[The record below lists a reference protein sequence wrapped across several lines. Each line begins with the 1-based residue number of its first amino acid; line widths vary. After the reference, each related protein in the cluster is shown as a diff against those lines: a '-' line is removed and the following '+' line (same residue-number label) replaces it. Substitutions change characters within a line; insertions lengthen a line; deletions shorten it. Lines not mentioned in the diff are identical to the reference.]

1 MNISYRQLALNALLE
16 LLEDHHLP
24 SKFPDWPPAAKH
36 LLLQTCRFYHQLECI
51 GHLLMPKKP
60 KDKLVWCVIL
70 LGLCELHILHKAEH
84 AVINEMVNLV
94 KKNKFQSASGFT
106 NAILRKSIREK
117 TKWQHE
123 LSHNNVFQYSHP
135 LWFIQKIQS
144 YWPKQWQTILTANNE
159 HPPMTIR
166 VNVAKTKREDY
177 LQQLTE
183 AKATSIS
190 PQGIIL
196 NKASSVEELPGFH
209 QGLIS
214 IQDEAAQLAALL
226 LDVQNHHRI
235 LDACAA
241 PGGKTSHILETSHPK
256 TCMAME
262 LQERRFKKLQQTF
275 ERLELHPTC
284 LLADA
289 SQPETWWDG
298 QAFDRILIDAPCS
311 GTGVIRRHPDIK
323 LRRSEKNIYINLGI
337 QQQLLEK
344 LWPLLQP
351 QGLLLYATCSILPEE
366 NEQQITHF
374 LKNHPDAIDLPID
387 LPIGLHQQHGLQ
399 ILPGMNHMDGFYYC
413 LLQKNN

>member
-1 MNISYRQLALNALLE
+1 MSISYRQLALLGLIE
-16 LLEDHHLP
+16 LLEDNPLP
-24 SKFPDWPPAAKH
+24 SKFSEWPPAAKH
-36 LLLQTCRFYHQLECI
+36 LLLQTCRFYHRLESTAY
-51 GHLLMPKKP
+51 LLMPKKP
-60 KDKLVWCVIL
+60 KDKLVWCVII
-70 LGLCELHILHKAEH
+70 LGLCELHILNKPEH

-94 KKNKFQSASGFT
+94 KKNKLHSASGFT

-117 TKWQHE
+117 TKWEHD
-123 LSHNNVFQYSHP
+123 LSQNDVFQYSHP

-144 YWPKQWQTILTANNE
+144 HFPIQWQMILSANNE

-166 VNVAKTKREDY
+166 VNAAKSQRDDY

-183 AKATSIS
+183 AKTTSIS

-196 NKASSVEELPGFH
+196 DKASSVEELPGFH

-226 LDVQNHHRI
+226 LNVQHHHRI

-256 TCMAME
+256 TCMTIE

-289 SQPETWWDG
+289 CQPKTWWDG

-323 LRRSEKNIYINLGI
+323 LRRSEKNLYINLDI
-337 QQQLLEK
+337 QQKLLTN
-344 LWPLLQP
+344 LWPLLKSN
-351 QGLLLYATCSILPEE
+351 GLLLYATCSILPEE
-366 NEQQITHF
+366 NEQQIAHF
-374 LKNHPDAIDLPID
+374 MKNHPDAVCLPID
-387 LPIGLHQQHGLQ
+387 LPVGLQQQHGLQ
-399 ILPGMNHMDGFYYC
+399 ILPGMNQMDGFYYC
-413 LLQKNN
+413 LLKKNN